1 MTMTKYNK
9 AIGTVVGGIVGIALI
24 AFGISDT
31 GVVPVEYQPM
41 LDSVVLLISG
51 VLGTVLSPK
60 NAA

>member
-1 MTMTKYNK
+1 MTKYNK
-9 AIGTVVGGIVGIALI
+9 AIGTVVGGIVGIVLI

-31 GVVPVEYQPM
+31 GVVPPEYQPM